1 MCEESAKTWTSSA
14 SSTTQSSWPFFVVRT
29 RVVRMRMMLLLPL
42 TPTQRAHT
50 LSHTRPS
57 YSHTHSLSL
66 SSVVL
71 PLLSPVIHLR
81 SSSSFLQLLRLRPS
95 SPSAAFRS
103 PPLVLIPSLAHAL
116 VMISCEE
123 HHVDRCCS
131 NAATE
136 RHVDRRQQDCC
147 PRGSCC
153 CCTLSFGVSS
163 GGTRRGRE
171 TRSRLLTKSN
181 GGEGGFLDSSPCLLS
196 SSTFSPILTISFLF
210 LLCFVLLSPD
220 AGPV

>member
-57 YSHTHSLSL
+57 YSHTPSLSL

-136 RHVDRRQQDCC
+136 
-147 PRGSCC
+147 S
-153 CCTLSFGVSS
+153 
-163 GGTRRGRE
+163 TRRS
-171 TRSRLLTKSN
+171 TAARLLPSW
-181 GGEGGFLDSSPCLLS
+181 LMLLLYLELWCEQRRHKTRERDEVE
-196 SSTFSPILTISFLF
+196 TFNEE
-210 LLCFVLLSPD
+210 
-220 AGPV
+220 